1 MPSLRHKKR
10 LTTMWQ
16 VFWLVL
22 IWFVFPWNF
31 FETQRLL
38 WLAMLPLR
46 PQ

>member
-1 MPSLRHKKR
+1 MPSSKHKKW

-16 VFWLVL
+16 VFWLAL